1 MLSCSWTQ
9 GSSLIR
15 ILIDSTVSLANVHI
29 TAASRRLVAFVGL
42 MQASQAMRPER
53 LLISGSY
60 IDSATGGGLVI
71 DVG

>member
-1 MLSCSWTQ
+1 
-9 GSSLIR
+9 
-15 ILIDSTVSLANVHI
+15 
-29 TAASRRLVAFVGL
+29 